1 MTKRFTFLKAVLV
14 VCCLLYL
21 LVPYS
26 AQAQT
31 VVTGTVV
38 DKDNLPVPGA
48 TVREKGG
55 TATTST
61 NPKGE
66 FSLKASTS
74 KPVLI
79 VTFVGFLTAEIE
91 AGSKPNLTISL
102 KDNPQQLSE
111 VVLIGYQKITRK
123 KSTAAVSSLSAKE
136 IANLPAASFDQLL
149 QGRLSGVNVQ
159 NFSGAPGATPTVSVR
174 GNSLVSRG
182 YNEYNVVNSPLYVV
196 DNVPQ
201 PTEDY
206 VGPGTG
212 TGANYLAGI
221 NPNDIESIDVLKDA
235 SAAAIYGSRAA
246 NGVIL
251 ITTKKG
257 LSGDPK
263 VTLNSYYGLTQ
274 RPQLR
279 DVTLGAEERRQKMQ
293 ILNQQLNYDQKQQ
306 LPFMLTD
313 SLNEA
318 FNGNNDWQDL
328 FYQTGKISNVDLG
341 LSGGGAGNMVYR
353 FSGGHY
359 NEEGIIKATGFKRY
373 TGRLNLT
380 AHALNNKL
388 TINPLIAY
396 SRSDR
401 ARGNGD
407 NSSPISLGAGN
418 MPSSLFNLSPDKKE
432 YYLGAYQSNLDKN
445 ISNQLTFNL
454 NLALEINKH
463 LTLTSQSSFLQT
475 NARRDLSRSSLLQNG
490 QGNYSYSYADAGMQI
505 NTSNFF
511 TYNNSFGKHNVS
523 GVAGQDILYN
533 TFQTT
538 TASGFNGPSD
548 NIQTVR
554 GFQQS
559 KIGAGSDYQAYGLL
573 SYYGRA
579 SYDYD
584 SRYLL
589 SVSARTDGSSRFGK
603 NHKWG
608 FFPAASVGWLISEES
623 FMKDNENNPFTLL
636 KLRGSIGTSGS
647 LPTNNYLQYN
657 LYNVNNGGFEGNGG
671 ATSYN
676 GVTAITPN
684 FYDGAAQNSLSWER
698 SKQWNI
704 GTDIEI
710 KNGKYAVSL
719 DVYNKE
725 SSLQLF
731 SVDLPVTTG
740 YDLALTNAI
749 GVRNSGVDLTISAN
763 PLEGN
768 FRWYTRLNVTYNKN
782 KIMNLPN
789 GNRDLVMS
797 GDRFDKSHILSVG
810 SPINAFYLYQTLGV
824 FPTIESIPANP
835 YTGERYRNSNGTY
848 NPGDFYLADLDG
860 DYFVDVFNDG
870 INPDKTPIGDPNPR
884 YVGGWS
890 NDFNYKSFSLN
901 IFSTFTFKRDVLNL
915 FESDRFSN
923 STDGD
928 PINRFAYYST
938 PDFSKLNIW
947 RMPGDNAQYA
957 KYDIGTYRY
966 YYTGAQ
972 TFFLEKGGY
981 FRIKSVR
988 LSYDFN
994 PTILKRLGLG
1004 RLRVYGIMDNVKM
1017 FQQSK
1022 RLPDAEAVNPYGEY
1036 NGAGYPIP
1044 KKYTLGLDIQF

>member
-1 MTKRFTFLKAVLV
+1 M
-14 VCCLLYL
+14 
-21 LVPYS
+21 
-26 AQAQT
+26 AQT
-31 VVTGTVV
+31 VLKGTVV
-38 DKDNLPVPGA
+38 DKDNLAVPGA
-48 TVREKGG
+48 TVKEKGG

-61 NPKGE
+61 NAQGE
-66 FSLKASTS
+66 FSLKTTTS
-74 KPVLI
+74 NPVIL
-79 VTFVGFLTAEIE
+79 VTFVGFLPAEIE
-91 AGSKPNLTISL
+91 VGSKTTIKVSL

-111 VVLIGYQKITRK
+111 VVLIGYQKIARK

-159 NFSGAPGATPTVSVR
+159 NFSGQPGATPTVSVR

-212 TGANYLAGI
+212 TGANFLAGI
-221 NPNDIESIDVLKDA
+221 NPNDIETIDVLKDA

-257 LSGDPK
+257 ISGDPK
-263 VTLNSYYGLTQ
+263 VTLNTYYGITQ

-279 DVTLGAEERRQKMQ
+279 DVTLGAEERRQKMA
-293 ILNQQLNYDQKQQ
+293 ILQSQLNYDQLRQ
-306 LPFMLTD
+306 LPYMLTD

-318 FNGNNDWQDL
+318 YNGNTDWQDL

-353 FSGGHY
+353 FSGGYY

-373 TGRLNLT
+373 SGRLNLT
-380 AHALNNKL
+380 SHAMNNKL
-388 TINPLIAY
+388 MINPIIAY
-396 SRSDR
+396 SRSDK

-407 NSSPISLGAGN
+407 NASPISLGAGS
-418 MPSSLFNLSPDKKE
+418 MPSSLFNLSDDKKD
-432 YYLGAYQSNLDKN
+432 YYLGAYNANLDKN

-454 NLALEINKH
+454 NLAYEFNKH
-463 LTLTSQSSFLQT
+463 LTLNSQSSFLQT

-490 QGNYSYSYADAGMQI
+490 QGNYAYSYADAGMQAS
-505 NTSNFF
+505 TSTFF
-511 TYNNSFGKHNVS
+511 TYNNTIGKHTIS

-533 TFQTT
+533 QFQTT
-538 TASGFNGPSD
+538 IASGYNGPSD

-559 KIGAGSDYQAYGLL
+559 KIGASSDYQAYGLL

-579 SYDYD
+579 SYDFD
-584 SRYLL
+584 SRYMV
-589 SVSARTDGSSRFGK
+589 SASARTDGSSRFGK

-608 FFPAASVGWLISEES
+608 FFPSASVGWLISEEA

-636 KLRGSIGTSGS
+636 KLRASIGTSGS
-647 LPTNNYLQYN
+647 LPQSNYLQYN

-684 FYDGAAQNSLSWER
+684 FYDGAAQSSLSWER

-763 PLEGN
+763 PLEGT
-768 FRWYTRLNVTYNKN
+768 FRWYSRLNLTYNKN
-782 KIMNLPN
+782 RIMNLPN

-824 FPTIESIPANP
+824 FPNIESIPVNP

-848 NPGDFYLADLDG
+848 NAGDFYLADLDG
-860 DYFVDVFNDG
+860 DYFIDIFNDG
-870 INPDKTPIGDPNPR
+870 INPDKVPIGDPNPKFT
-884 YVGGWS
+884 GGWT
-890 NDFNYKSFSLN
+890 NDFNYKNFSLS
-901 IFSTFTFKRDVLNL
+901 IFSTFTFDRDVLNL

-923 STDGD
+923 TTDGD
-928 PINRFAYYST
+928 PINRFAYYSM

-981 FRIKSVR
+981 FRIKSVK
-988 LSYDFN
+988 LSYDLK
-994 PTILKRLGLG
+994 PTFLRKIGIN

-1017 FQQSK
+1017 FQQSS

-1044 KKYTLGLDIQF
+1044 KKITLGLDIQL

>member
-21 LVPYS
+21 FVPYS
-26 AQAQT
+26 AHAQT
-31 VVTGTVV
+31 VITGTVV

-66 FSLKASTS
+66 FSIKVTTS
-74 KPVLI
+74 KPVL
-79 VTFVGFLTAEIE
+79 VFTFVGFLTTETEVGNKQKLI
-91 AGSKPNLTISL
+91 ISL

-263 VTLNSYYGLTQ
+263 VTINSYYGLTQ

-279 DVTLGAEERRQKMQ
+279 DVTLGAAERRQKMQ
-293 ILNQQLNYDQKQQ
+293 IVNEQLTYDQKQQ
-306 LPFMLTD
+306 LPYLLTD

-318 FNGNNDWQDL
+318 FNGNTNWQDL

-353 FSGGHY
+353 FSGGYY

-401 ARGNGD
+401 ARGNG
-407 NSSPISLGAGN
+407 NNASPISLGAGD

-432 YYLGAYQSNLDKN
+432 YYLGAYQANLDKN

-454 NLALEINKH
+454 NFALEINKH

-475 NARRDLSRSSLLQNG
+475 NARRDQSRSSLLQNG
-490 QGNYSYSYADAGMQI
+490 QGNYSYSYADAGLQAS
-505 NTSNFF
+505 TSNFF
-511 TYNNSFGKHNVS
+511 TYNNSFGKHNLS

-538 TASGFNGPSD
+538 TASGYNGPSD
-548 NIQTVR
+548 NIQVVR

-579 SYDYD
+579 NYDYD
-584 SRYLL
+584 SRYML

-608 FFPAASVGWLISEES
+608 FFPAASAGWLISEES
-623 FMKDNENNPFTLL
+623 FMKENENNPFTLL
-636 KLRGSIGTSGS
+636 KLRGSIGVSGS

-671 ATSYN
+671 AASYN

-710 KNGKYAVSL
+710 KNGKYAVSF

-731 SVDLPVTTG
+731 SVDLPVNTG
-740 YDLALTNAI
+740 YDLALTNSI
-749 GVRNSGVDLTISAN
+749 GVRNAGFDLTVSAN

-768 FRWYTRLNVTYNKN
+768 FRWYTRLNLTYSRN

-810 SPINAFYLYQTLGV
+810 SPINAFYLYKTLGV
-824 FPTIESIPANP
+824 FPTVESIPVNP
-835 YTGERYRNSNGTY
+835 YTGERYRSSNGEY
-848 NPGDFYLADLDG
+848 GAGAFYLADLDG
-860 DYFVDVFNDG
+860 DYFVDLFNDG
-870 INPDKTPIGDPNPR
+870 INPDKTPIGDPNPK

-890 NDFNYKSFSLN
+890 NDFNYKNFSLN
-901 IFSTFTFKRDVLNL
+901 IFSTFTFDRDVLNL

-923 STDGD
+923 STANDA
-928 PINRFAYYST
+928 INRLAYYST

-957 KYDIGTYRY
+957 KYDIGTFRY

-988 LSYDFN
+988 LSYDFR
-994 PTILKRLGLG
+994 PEVLKRLGLG